1 MNVLI
6 PTIAIFVVS
15 VLVIELIFYAFRYA
29 RNPDRSR
36 IRKELKKISAGSH
49 ATDELPDLMKKRV
62 LSGIPLLN
70 QILLRIT
77 MIDRLDRLRY
87 QANTRYPSGFFIL
100 LALVFAGAGFLGFYL
115 LLRITPWYLSGVL
128 SLFVGGL
135 PFLYLYT
142 KKNKRMKKFQA
153 QLPEALDLMAR
164 SLRAG
169 HAFSTGMKLAADEF
183 DDPLG
188 PEFSTT
194 LDEINFGLGVPEAL
208 KNLVNRVDCP
218 DLVFFVVSVILQR
231 ETGGN
236 LAEIMQNI
244 AHLIRERYKFYGK
257 VKTLSAEGKLSA
269 MILTLMPFAVAGALY
284 IVNKKY
290 IMTLFTEH
298 VGKVMC
304 GVALVMMVIG
314 AIVMWRIVDIEV

>member
-1 MNVLI
+1 
-6 PTIAIFVVS
+6 
-15 VLVIELIFYAFRYA
+15 
-29 RNPDRSR
+29 
-36 IRKELKKISAGSH
+36 
-49 ATDELPDLMKKRV
+49 
-62 LSGIPLLN
+62 
-70 QILLRIT
+70 
-77 MIDRLDRLRY
+77 
-87 QANTRYPSGFFIL
+87 
-100 LALVFAGAGFLGFYL
+100 
-115 LLRITPWYLSGVL
+115 
-128 SLFVGGL
+128 
-135 PFLYLYT
+135 
-142 KKNKRMKKFQA
+142 MKKFQA

-188 PEFSTT
+188 TEFNIT

-236 LAEIMQNI
+236 LAEIMQNS

-269 MILTLMPFAVAGALY
+269 VILTIMPFAVAGALY
-284 IVNKKY
+284 IMNKKY

-298 VGKVMC
+298 IGKVMC
-304 GVALVMMVIG
+304 GVALVLMVIG
-314 AIVMWRIVDIEV
+314 AFVMSRIVDIEV

>member
-1 MNVLI
+1 MNILI
-6 PTIAIFVVS
+6 PTIAIFIVA
-15 VLVIELIFYAFRYA
+15 VLVIELLFYAFRYMK
-29 RNPDRSR
+29 NPDRVR
-36 IRKELKKISAGSH
+36 IRKQLRKISTGSKE
-49 ATDELPDLMKKRV
+49 TELPELMRKRV
-62 LSGIPLLN
+62 LSEIPLLN
-70 QILLRIT
+70 KILLRIT
-77 MIDRLDRLRY
+77 MIERLDRLKY
-87 QANTRYPSGFFIL
+87 QADARYPSGFFIL
-100 LALVFAGAGFLGFYL
+100 LALVFVGAGFLGFNIL
-115 LLRITPWYLSGVL
+115 LKITPWYLSGAL
-128 SLFVGGL
+128 ALFTGSF
-135 PFLYLYT
+135 PFLYLYS

-188 PEFSTT
+188 QEFSIT

-218 DLVFFVVSVILQR
+218 DLNFFVVSVILQR

-244 AHLIRERYKFYGK
+244 AHLIRERYKFHGK
-257 VKTLSAEGKLSA
+257 VKTLMAEGKLSA
-269 MILTLMPFAVAGALY
+269 VVLTILPFAVAGALF
-284 IVNKKY
+284 IVNKQY

-304 GVALVMMVIG
+304 GVALVLMVIG
-314 AIVMWRIVDIEV
+314 AFVMRRIVDIEV

>member
-6 PTIAIFVVS
+6 PTVVIFVVT
-15 VLVIELIFYAFRYA
+15 VLVIELLFYAVRYIK
-29 RNPDRSR
+29 NPDRMK
-36 IRKELKKISAGSH
+36 IRKKLKKIAASSKE
-49 ATDELPDLMKKRV
+49 TELPELMRKRV

-77 MIDRLDRLRY
+77 MIERLDRLRH
-87 QANTRYPSGFFIL
+87 QANARYPSGFFIL
-100 LALVFAGAGFLGFYL
+100 LALVFLGAGFLGFNSL
-115 LLRITPWYLSGVL
+115 LKITPWYLSMLL
-128 SLFVGGL
+128 SLFTGSF
-135 PFLYLYT
+135 PFLYLYNI
-142 KKNKRMKKFQA
+142 KNKRMKKFQA

-188 PEFSTT
+188 SEFSIT

-208 KNLVNRVDCP
+208 KNLVKRVDCT
-218 DLVFFVVSVILQR
+218 DLNFFVVSVILQR

-236 LAEIMQNI
+236 LAEIMGNI
-244 AHLIRERYKFYGK
+244 AHLIRERYKFHGK
-257 VKTLSAEGKLSA
+257 VKTLTAEGKLSA
-269 MILTLMPFAVAGALY
+269 MILTILPFAVAGALF
-284 IVNKKY
+284 IVNKSY

-304 GVALVMMVIG
+304 GVALVLMVIG
-314 AIVMWRIVDIEV
+314 FFVMRRIVDIEV

>member
-6 PTIAIFVVS
+6 PTIVIFVVA
-15 VLVIELIFYAFRYA
+15 VLVIELLFYAFRHIK
-29 RNPDRSR
+29 NPDRAR
-36 IRKELKKISAGSH
+36 IRKQLKKISASSKE
-49 ATDELPDLMKKRV
+49 TELPELMRKRV

-77 MIDRLDRLRY
+77 MIERLDRLKY
-87 QANTRYPSGFFIL
+87 QADARYPSGFFIL
-100 LALVFAGAGFLGFYL
+100 LAIVFVGAGFLGFNIL
-115 LLRITPWYLSGVL
+115 LKIKPWYLSWVL
-128 SLFVGGL
+128 SLFTGCF
-135 PFLYLYT
+135 PFLYLYN

-183 DDPLG
+183 EDPLG
-188 PEFSTT
+188 SEFTIT

-208 KNLVNRVDCP
+208 KNLVERVDCP
-218 DLVFFVVSVILQR
+218 DLNFFVVSVILQR

-244 AHLIRERYKFYGK
+244 AHLIRERYKFHGK

-269 MILTLMPFAVAGALY
+269 VVLTILPFAVAGILF
-284 IVNKKY
+284 IVNKNY
-290 IMTLFTEH
+290 LMTLFTEH
-298 VGKVMC
+298 VGKIMC
-304 GVALVMMVIG
+304 GVALVLMVIG
-314 AIVMWRIVDIEV
+314 AFVMRRIVDIEV